1 MYAKVFEE
9 EECYFYAVYMYY
21 NTHVLR
27 GSFWELEF
35 LFFVSLGSVHL

>member
-21 NTHVLR
+21 NIHVQR
-27 GSFWELEF
+27 SSFWQLEF
-35 LFFVSLGSVHL
+35 LFPFSLGSVHL